1 MLLLGL
7 SGLMDAFN
15 AAVPGSIVRGIQLAV
30 GLALAKKV
38 RWNTFAS
45 GSCSTA
51 RCTYEV
57 LHCVAASCLVTGQL
71 R

>member
-30 GLALAKKV
+30 GLSLAKKV
-38 RWNTFAS
+38 
-45 GSCSTA
+45 G
-51 RCTYEV
+51 
-57 LHCVAASCLVTGQL
+57 GIIM
-71 R
+71 